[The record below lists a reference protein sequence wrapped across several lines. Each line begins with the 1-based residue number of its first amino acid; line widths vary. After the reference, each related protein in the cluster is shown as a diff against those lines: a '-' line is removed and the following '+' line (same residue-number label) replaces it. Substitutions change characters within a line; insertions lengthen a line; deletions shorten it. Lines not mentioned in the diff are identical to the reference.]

1 MRWLLLVSVVLW
13 GAPAAAQTVT
23 DGDTIK
29 MDGITYRL
37 WGIDAPETK
46 QDCADGWTAGHSTG
60 RNCPASLDRA
70 FAPNC
75 RGDGSRRNPNGLK
88 YRTA

>member
-1 MRWLLLVSVVLW
+1 MRWLLLVSVVLL

-46 QDCADGWTAGHSTG
+46 QDCADGWTAGRRATRLGGTARQAWIEHSHRIAG
-60 RNCPASLDRA
+60 GMEVAGIRMA
-70 FAPNC
+70 
-75 RGDGSRRNPNGLK
+75 
-88 YRTA
+88 

>member
-1 MRWLLLVSVVLW
+1 MRWLLLVSVVLL

-46 QDCADGWTAGHSTG
+46 HDCADGWTAGRRATRLGGTARQAWIEHSHRIAG
-60 RNCPASLDRA
+60 GMEVAGIRMA
-70 FAPNC
+70 
-75 RGDGSRRNPNGLK
+75 
-88 YRTA
+88 

>member
-1 MRWLLLVSVVLW
+1 MKLLALSLSALLMT
-13 GAPAAAQTVT
+13 GGTHAQTVT

-46 QDCADGWTAGHSTG
+46 QDCADGWTAGRRATRLGGTARQAWIEHSHRIAG
-60 RNCPASLDRA
+60 GMEVAGIRMA
-70 FAPNC
+70 
-75 RGDGSRRNPNGLK
+75 
-88 YRTA
+88 